1 MAQQED
7 LINSTDPAAVIAEA
21 TAAFSKSIQFA
32 LAEVQRQVR
41 DEVQNICAESRLERD
56 EALKTVH
63 ASQLEAQSCKL
74 ELGTCHASLKQAEMT
89 IVHQNNTIAQLKR
102 EITQWQD
109 QSRNWQEHFLRVEQR
124 RCSLATRLDEALTR
138 QHSHLQSDSFLPQ
151 VNEAST
157 SQLKASN
164 TLKPN
169 AESPSLADQLFP
181 IIDDPPV
188 LSSTP
193 PTSTPAHKTL
203 RTPQSAVKP
212 AKTPKRVSKPT
223 NVPEPDQTS
232 VRARQI
238 STTRENASRSAAH
251 APSLP
256 EKGQVAQSTVIRRV
270 KTIINLPIK
279 HEDSEDG
286 LIPIVEL
293 ALTANDANSALSSST
308 RCRRNQ
314 KRSIPL
320 DAYEND
326 GGDAEQYDDDWVQ
339 DDAAESDED
348 DELMIGAE
356 DTGEDMYQGRTHASP
371 RGTSSHT
378 PPVTRGRNAPSPRKR
393 KSDAAP
399 KGKPPAKTRRL

>member
-1 MAQQED
+1 
-7 LINSTDPAAVIAEA
+7 
-21 TAAFSKSIQFA
+21 
-32 LAEVQRQVR
+32 
-41 DEVQNICAESRLERD
+41 
-56 EALKTVH
+56 
-63 ASQLEAQSCKL
+63 
-74 ELGTCHASLKQAEMT
+74 MT

-181 IIDDPPV
+181 IIDDPP
-188 LSSTP
+188 
-193 PTSTPAHKTL
+193 
-203 RTPQSAVKP
+203 SAVKP
-212 AKTPKRVSKPT
+212 AKTPKSVSKPT

-232 VRARQI
+232 IRARQI